1 MASAAGGAKLE
12 DIFEQIQ
19 RGETATLNLV
29 LKADVQGSLE
39 AVTESL
45 RRLERD
51 EVKLSFVHRAVGGI
65 TENDVQLAA
74 ASSATIIGFNV
85 RPDRKARELAAS
97 EQVEV
102 RTYEIIYK
110 LIEDIES
117 AMVGMLAPEFEEV
130 ITGEAEVR
138 QIFRI
143 PRVGAVAGCYVRNG
157 VITRGS
163 KVRFLR
169 DGVILWKGEITSLKR
184 VRDDAR
190 EVREGFECGIGLS
203 NNQDLQEGDV
213 IETYEER
220 EIPRT

>member
-1 MASAAGGAKLE
+1 
-12 DIFEQIQ
+12 
-19 RGETATLNLV
+19 V
-29 LKADVQGSLE
+29 
-39 AVTESL
+39 

-74 ASSATIIGFNV
+74 ASNATIIGFNV
-85 RPDRKARELAAS
+85 RPDRKARELAES

-143 PRVGAVAGCYVRNG
+143 PRVGAVAGCFVRNG

-163 KVRFLR
+163 KVRF
-169 DGVILWKGEITSLKR
+169 
-184 VRDDAR
+184 
-190 EVREGFECGIGLS
+190 
-203 NNQDLQEGDV
+203 
-213 IETYEER
+213 
-220 EIPRT
+220 